1 MLNHTEGSV
10 VNLSWQTRLA
20 VLWLLQIVNYT
31 AYIFI
36 SIRESIAVLPTDDA
50 QTAAGLAIFYFIP
63 CLAVWLTF
71 FGSRRLSRWCNIGFG
86 ALFAIIKLIAT
97 IGAVSGGITR
107 PDGTLSPALIFNE
120 FWAIPAAA
128 FIVWFAWREGTG

>member
-1 MLNHTEGSV
+1 
-10 VNLSWQTRLA
+10 

-31 AYIFI
+31 AYILI
-36 SIRESIAVLPTDDA
+36 SAQESIAVLQTDDA
-50 QTAAGLAIFYFIP
+50 QTAMGLAAFYFIP
-63 CLAVWLTF
+63 CLALWLTF
-71 FGSRRLSRWCNIGFG
+71 FGSRRLSCWFNIVFG

-97 IGAVSGGITR
+97 ISAVSGGITR

>member
-10 VNLSWQTRLA
+10 VNLSWQTKLA

-31 AYIFI
+31 AYLFI
-36 SIRESIAVLPTDDA
+36 SMQESILVLPSDDA
-50 QTAAGLAIFYFIP
+50 QTAVFLATFFFLP
-63 CLAVWLTF
+63 CLAIWLTF
-71 FGSRRLSRWCNIGFG
+71 FGSRRLSRWLNITLG
-86 ALFAIIKLIAT
+86 ALIALIKLIAT
-97 IGAVSGGITR
+97 ISAVSGGITR